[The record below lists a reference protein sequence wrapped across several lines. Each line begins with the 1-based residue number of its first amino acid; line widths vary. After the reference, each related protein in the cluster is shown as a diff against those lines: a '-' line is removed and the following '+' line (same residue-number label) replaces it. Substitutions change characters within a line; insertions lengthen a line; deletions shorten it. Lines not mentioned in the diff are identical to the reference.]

1 METFSSGRA
10 PRARILLVD
19 DDVETARLLAR
30 FLASEYEVTVA
41 NDGVEGLAAARTA
54 HPDLIVTDVMMPRLD
69 GFSMV
74 RALRES
80 PQSARVPVIF
90 VTARTRAEDILEGIQ
105 AGALHYLTKPIQLDK
120 LAQKV
125 HGALARTS
133 VRPPPPR
140 K

>member
-1 METFSSGRA
+1 METFSSARA
-10 PRARILLVD
+10 PRARILLVE
-19 DDVETARLLAR
+19 DDVDAARLLAR

-41 NDGVEGLAAARTA
+41 NDGVEGLAAARQG
-54 HPDLIVTDVMMPRLD
+54 HPDLIVTDVMM
-69 GFSMV
+69 V

-80 PQSARVPVIF
+80 PESARVPVIF
-90 VTARTRAEDILEGIQ
+90 VTARTRTEDIVEGIQ

-125 HGALARTS
+125 HGALAHTS